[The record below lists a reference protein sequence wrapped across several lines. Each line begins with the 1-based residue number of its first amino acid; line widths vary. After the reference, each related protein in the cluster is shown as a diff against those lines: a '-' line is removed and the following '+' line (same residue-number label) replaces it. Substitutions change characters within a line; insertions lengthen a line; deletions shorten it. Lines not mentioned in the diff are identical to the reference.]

1 MWQNTQRH
9 YSSNLHV
16 WLELTDPL
24 RAHSVQL
31 YSEKPQLPG
40 LSRGTRLLTA
50 TIVLS
55 RHGAFPSTKHNAAPF
70 SIRQGLCP
78 FGITNPSPLHLRKGK
93 EVSVPK
99 GLHPFKLL
107 YGQPSIS
114 CTQVVKIPP
123 WSREEPLLWIP
134 IWNNSVENATNLG
147 EKKNVAGLQWHPF
160 LFWRHSNLDCNLSS
174 FCILYNKSNPY
185 PCPHQCGLPFDQ
197 LPILQTKSISYKI
210 RNKIKVSSI
219 TNLIQHSVGRLGS
232 KTEETKGMGQG
243 ESIAT
248 CR

>member
-55 RHGAFPSTKHNAAPF
+55 RHEAFPSTKQNAAPF

-93 EVSVPK
+93 EVSLPK
-99 GLHPFKLL
+99 GLHPFMLL

-123 WSREEPLLWIP
+123 QSREEPRLWIP
-134 IWNNSVENATNLG
+134 IWNKCRECHEPWG
-147 EKKNVAGLQWHPF
+147 AGGTWLRYNDNHF
-160 LFWRHSNLDCNLSS
+160 YSGGILTLTAIFHLFVFYITQIKSLPLSS
-174 FCILYNKSNPY
+174 SMWPTFWSTTYTANQKHFLQNQKQDKGVLYHHSY
-185 PCPHQCGLPFDQ
+185 STQCWKTRIKDR
-197 LPILQTKSISYKI
+197 
-210 RNKIKVSSI
+210 RNK
-219 TNLIQHSVGRLGS
+219 RDGS
-232 KTEETKGMGQG
+232 GWKH
-243 ESIAT
+243 
-248 CR
+248 RYL